1 MKRLT
6 KSVLAMALLT
16 SSIGLV
22 AAAAAMPFGDGPGC
36 ERGGYQAGAAGEFR
50 GMGPN
55 LDRLADR
62 LNMTDE
68 QRAEVEAIQREAR
81 QQMVVLKDRM
91 KANRS
96 QIRDLVGSED
106 YDENAVRRVAG
117 EQGDLR
123 AEVIMLRARMRQDMK
138 RVLNDDQLAQL
149 DSLRPRKQ
157 GRGRGF

>member
-1 MKRLT
+1 
-6 KSVLAMALLT
+6 
-16 SSIGLV
+16 
-22 AAAAAMPFGDGPGC
+22 
-36 ERGGYQAGAAGEFR
+36 
-50 GMGPN
+50 MGPN

-62 LNMTDE
+62 LNLIDE

-123 AEVIMLRARMRQDMK
+123 AEVIMLRARMRHDMK

-149 DSLRPRKQ
+149 DSLQPRKQ